1 MGRCVPHDIMNACVV
16 CWVAYKSKCKDSVS
30 LFSLGHK
37 FGSVWTTQPTIAL
50 DCSKKKKM
58 LICLSLSDILGFTFF
73 FFFFFPFSLHSCIER
88 NFKVHPLQN
97 LSYMIERFIQMS
109 VILLW
114 VLSQQDPVAP
124 QISRKSTVNF
134 SVPWWLSVCTVASFF
149 GNIL

>member
-1 MGRCVPHDIMNACVV
+1 MGGCVTHDIMTAWVV
-16 CWVAYKSKCKDSVS
+16 AWVAYKSKGKDSVS
-30 LFSLGHK
+30 LFSFGHK

-50 DCSKKKKM
+50 DCSKKM
-58 LICLSLSDILGFTFF
+58 LIWLPLSDILGFTFLF
-73 FFFFFPFSLHSCIER
+73 FFSFSPHSCIER

-109 VILLW
+109 VILLR